1 MLANWVKQ
9 PVVSGGTGNLT
20 LGGAAT
26 GYVAINTAIG
36 LGPRFSYVINDGSNR
51 ETGIGYLSAET
62 TLVRE
67 TVLETLASGVYD
79 NTSPAALDVTTSA
92 NVVIAPVASQL
103 GGQPYSICGDYN
115 NDGYIM
121 DAGALGSTTLNAV
134 AVNRIYMMSFYLPCR
149 AEVAGMGFEVTSAA
163 AGNAVAGL
171 YQAVSRASAIKI
183 AQTGEM
189 ATGTTGVKTAAFAA
203 GNLVLNPGY
212 HIVVLHLQAA
222 CTKRANTGSV
232 GHLGSM
238 SSTATTIGARFGS
251 LTYGATLPSA
261 LGSEIFTGSALST
274 PRILL
279 LGG

>member
-79 NTSPAALDVTTSA
+79 KTSPAALDVTTSA
-92 NVVIAPVASQL
+92 NVVIAPVASQSD
-103 GGQPYSICGDYN
+103 GQPYSICGDYN

-121 DAGALGSTTLNAV
+121 DAGASGSTTLGAL
-134 AVNRIYMMSFYLPCR
+134 ANRIYMMSFYLPCR
-149 AEVAGMGFEVTSAA
+149 AEVAGMGFEVTTAA
-163 AGNAVAGL
+163 SGNAVAGI

-189 ATGTTGVKTAAFAA
+189 ATGTTGVKTASFAA

-212 HIVVLHLQAA
+212 HIVVLHLQAS
-222 CTKRANTGSV
+222 CSNRANTGSV

-238 SSTATTIGARFGS
+238 SSATTSIGARFGS

-261 LGSEIFTGSALST
+261 LGSDTFTGLAGST
-274 PRILL
+274 PRIIL